1 VAFTDGRVVYERWD
15 GQYRWTRF
23 RYHGN
28 AKVKSASVD
37 PFGKIALDVQPG
49 NNSWVADN
57 APVAA
62 RAASKWALRWMFWL
76 QNLLELQTLLV

>member
-1 VAFTDGRVVYERWD
+1 
-15 GQYRWTRF
+15 
-23 RYHGN
+23 
-28 AKVKSASVD
+28 VKSASVD